1 MSRILWIIGLAV
13 LMVNP
18 IGYAGPKSVGSGG
31 RQPPQTIPQDGQK
44 QEQSAQKKL
53 KGLKQQK
60 QKSKQQTIRVDRSFN
75 TNQRKQFE
83 EIRTLA
89 TRATRNP
96 RAINQLKAKWS
107 RLIRDIALKDPHVDI
122 DALVQAAMFEV
133 YQQEVQSLEQ
143 ALSQVGRL
151 NDKKRQT
158 RKELNRARQ
167 HRQEMFIRK
176 SDGGTTSVYR
186 PKKIPGVKSKPSIK
200 SSEDMDMDAYI
211 KEIENKLNSIG
222 DDAQLVNIDLQNA
235 MQKQQQLL
243 QTLSNISKMLHDSA
257 TAIIRKIG

>member
-1 MSRILWIIGLAV
+1 M
-13 LMVNP
+13 
-18 IGYAGPKSVGSGG
+18 
-31 RQPPQTIPQDGQK
+31 PQDSQK

-60 QKSKQQTIRVDRSFN
+60 QKSKQQFIRVDRSFN
-75 TNQRKQFE
+75 SSQRKQFE
-83 EIRTLA
+83 EIRKLT
-89 TRATRNP
+89 TRATRKP
-96 RAINQLKAKWS
+96 RDNNQLKAKWS
-107 RLIRDIALKDPHVDI
+107 RLIRDIALKNPHFDI

-143 ALSQVGRL
+143 ALIPVHRL

-167 HRQEMFIRK
+167 HRQEMSIRK
-176 SDGGTTSVYR
+176 STGGTAAVYR
-186 PKKIPGVKSKPSIK
+186 PQKIPGVKTKPSIK
-200 SSEDMDMDAYI
+200 SSEGMDSYI

-243 QTLSNISKMLHDSA
+243 QILSNISKMMHDTA
-257 TAIIRKIG
+257 MAIIRKIG